1 MFQTSRTTK
10 RLLFSSVGAVLAF
23 AGTALAQQPA
33 TPQTFEIGIT
43 GGASFFQQK
52 NDALQTELMPSGMI
66 QGNLTE
72 NFANYFGLEQSFGYS
87 QNNLRFHDIFNG
99 VAETITLSQHLYQFQ
114 NNVLFY
120 LKPKTSYIRPYFS
133 AGVGLV
139 SYQPTDAAKSE
150 LAQPVAAPLG
160 GSAFQNDTK
169 LAFTYGGG
177 IKVKLSE
184 HFGVRAGVMGLLS
197 REPHYGFANFG
208 ALPQITIPP
217 NGFLNGLEVSSG
229 LMLVFGRKPEM
240 IMTTTTAAAFT
251 DVTISPAAPTAV
263 CANTPVTFTA
273 TVANVG
279 PNHTPSYRWTVDGQ
293 NAGTNSATFAYTPT
307 GAGSH
312 SIGLTVLDNITQ
324 LTKQA
329 AVVSVTVNDHS
340 APTIT
345 ANADKTDLALGDK
358 AMLYPHPQ
366 AGNCPGT
373 LTVTWT
379 ASEGSVS
386 GSDPATY
393 DSSSVQFDASNGGAQ
408 TKQVTA
414 TATVT
419 DSAGGSASAP
429 VTLNISKQPSF
440 NRQDD
445 IIFPTSNSRVN
456 NCGKRLLI
464 DVVYPALTSGQYQ
477 NYDVVLVGHMG
488 NEPPMRE
495 PKARGRRGRAAQ
507 AAADLATERAM
518 HAAEIL
524 ASGLGICPKPGI
536 DPSRIRIAT
545 VGPNAGAELRKP
557 ICAASIRERRGS
569 KITNDSDDMLKDQR
583 VEVWFVPKGATPPSA
598 TNAQPAPD
606 SIKTACPK

>member
-1 MFQTSRTTK
+1 
-10 RLLFSSVGAVLAF
+10 
-23 AGTALAQQPA
+23 
-33 TPQTFEIGIT
+33 
-43 GGASFFQQK
+43 
-52 NDALQTELMPSGMI
+52 
-66 QGNLTE
+66 
-72 NFANYFGLEQSFGYS
+72 
-87 QNNLRFHDIFNG
+87 
-99 VAETITLSQHLYQFQ
+99 
-114 NNVLFY
+114 
-120 LKPKTSYIRPYFS
+120 
-133 AGVGLV
+133 
-139 SYQPTDAAKSE
+139 
-150 LAQPVAAPLG
+150 
-160 GSAFQNDTK
+160 
-169 LAFTYGGG
+169 
-177 IKVKLSE
+177 
-184 HFGVRAGVMGLLS
+184 
-197 REPHYGFANFG
+197 
-208 ALPQITIPP
+208 
-217 NGFLNGLEVSSG
+217 
-229 LMLVFGRKPEM
+229 MLVFGRKPEM

-536 DPSRIRIAT
+536 DPSRIRISPPWART
-545 VGPNAGAELRKP
+545 RAPSFANRSAP
-557 ICAASIRERRGS
+557 
-569 KITNDSDDMLKDQR
+569 
-583 VEVWFVPKGATPPSA
+583 PPSVSA
-598 TNAQPAPD
+598 VVRRSPTIP
-606 SIKTACPK
+606 TTC